1 MVVWLLQANAAAVV
15 ERALRTAGFSTLQQG
30 SARFDIVGGH
40 LSLGDWVVDAPGE
53 LRTVRSRAVLDT
65 LVLRGFSKTDWFLHR
80 RFRVAELVI
89 DMDSL
94 MWCGRPVNGAE
105 EGRKTER
112 SLGGFSVDHLRMRFR
127 TVHFMTGDG
136 PEVAI
141 AELYGDLRDCRW
153 LQDLGADL
161 PIGGRGPIR
170 SGPAL
175 VKRKELSPVRI
186 ASMRFDV
193 DERCVVLNG
202 ITVGSDSTIERDAS
216 QLGTEADLVAIA
228 VDTARVEGVRFAQGR
243 SPAQLNAG
251 RITVSGARIHVAR
264 DKRLPDAPFRYR
276 PLTAGLLRA
285 LPVGSGADTVLL
297 RDVAV
302 TYHEQAEDGAVF
314 GKLPFHGINATI
326 TGMRHFVDTTSTVVE
341 ADGFLFGSARVRLH
355 LRTVSSDT
363 TEHFVA
369 RASVRD
375 LPMADLAPILQP
387 LTDVRPVSGW
397 LREIRVTME
406 GDDRTGRG
414 TVTMRYNDLRLAKGD
429 KRDNGVGDALGSALL
444 NALVR
449 KRPRTD
455 ADRDREGAFVVERRR
470 DRSIFNLLWRSTR
483 EGALNIMLPEVVA
496 GKD

>member
-15 ERALRTAGFSTLQQG
+15 ERALRTAGISTLQQG
-30 SARFDIVGGH
+30 SARLDIVGGH

-53 LRTVRSRAVLDT
+53 IRTMRSRAAVDT
-65 LVLRGFSKTDWFLHR
+65 LVLRGFSKSDWFLHR
-80 RFRVAELVI
+80 RFEAAELLVV
-89 DMDSL
+89 MDSF
-94 MWCGRPVNGAE
+94 MWCGKPVNGTE
-105 EGRKTER
+105 EERKTER
-112 SLGGFSVDHLRMRFR
+112 SLGGFSVDHLRMHFHN
-127 TVHFMTGDG
+127 VHIRTGDG
-136 PEVAI
+136 PEVGI

-153 LQDLGADL
+153 LQDIGAHL

-170 SGPAL
+170 SGPVL
-175 VKRKELSPVRI
+175 VKGKEQSPVRI
-186 ASMRFDV
+186 ASVRFDV
-193 DERCVVLNG
+193 DERRVVFNG
-202 ITVGSDSTIERDAS
+202 ITFGSDSTIERDAA
-216 QLGTEADLVAIA
+216 QMGTEADLVAIA
-228 VDTARVEGVRFAQGR
+228 VDTARVEDVRFAQG
-243 SPAQLNAG
+243 PTPVQLNAG
-251 RITVSGARIHVAR
+251 RITVSGARFHVAR
-264 DKRLPDAPFRYR
+264 DKRLPDPPFRYR
-276 PLTAGLLRA
+276 PLAAGLLRA

-297 RDVAV
+297 HDVDV
-302 TYHEQAEDGAVF
+302 TYHERAEDGAVF

-341 ADGFLFGSARVRLH
+341 ADGFLFDSAPVHLH

-369 RASVRD
+369 RASLRD

-397 LREIRVTME
+397 LSRIRVTME

-429 KRDNGVGDALGSALL
+429 KRNNGVGDAVGSALL

-449 KRPRTD
+449 KRPRAD

-470 DRSIFNLLWRSTR
+470 DRSIFNMLWRSTR